1 MLDYITSYLKS
12 DLTPGSAGNMFW
24 AFVYIVLIF
33 LGLSVAVIAMN
44 WLERKILAHMQVRLG
59 PMRVGPH
66 GLLQPIA
73 DALKLLIKEDIMPA
87 AADPFVFWMAPLLVV
102 ITAFTV
108 FIVVPFGP
116 THAVTDMNIGVLF
129 MLGVSSLSVL
139 GVVMAGWASNSHY
152 PLMGALRSSAQM
164 VSYEIAM
171 GLAVISAVL
180 MTSLNKEGV
189 GTLSMIGIV
198 QAQQAQHVWFV
209 FKFFPL
215 GLIAFV
221 IFAIAMVAETNRAPF
236 DLPEAESELTAGF
249 HTEYSGFRWSL
260 FFLAEYSA
268 MIAVSSIAVTLWL
281 GGWMR
286 PFPHA
291 LGGETWDLVF
301 SLVPG
306 LTFLFLAGIT
316 FYSTARMPK
325 HPYFKVQTIGLG
337 GFGAVLA
344 LIARGLVHPGGAR
357 PGPGH
362 FLVQRQSGALHV
374 HVHLVSRHVPALP
387 LRSINESRMESFV
400 AAWNRRPGAD
410 GDRRNIVLNNGK
422 ATMAPVATTFFF
434 YFLSAVTVLSGVL
447 VITRKNPVHSALAL
461 IVSLLGQ
468 AALYLMLYAPFVAGV
483 QIILYAGGIMVL
495 FLFVIMLVNIEKSQ
509 KEDQFNKQWVVGLA
523 AAIALGALFVLVY
536 VKGRALFPDRAIQM
550 PETSNTQQ
558 VAVLLYGNYMFTF
571 EIASLLLLVAIIGAV
586 VMAKKRI

>member
-1 MLDYITSYLKS
+1 MLDYVTSYLKS
-12 DLTPGSAGNMFW
+12 DTTPGSAGNMLW
-24 AFVYIVLIF
+24 AFIYIVLIF
-33 LGLSVAVIAMN
+33 LGLSIAVIAMN

-87 AADPFVFWMAPLLVV
+87 EADPFVFWVAPLVVV

-171 GLAVISAVL
+171 GLAVVSAVL

-286 PFPHA
+286 PFPNA
-291 LGGETWDLVF
+291 LTGDTWDLVF

-306 LTFLFLAGIT
+306 LTFLFLSAIT

-325 HPYFKVQTIGLG
+325 HPYFRVQTIGLG

-344 LIARGLVHPGGAR
+344 LIAVAL
-357 PGPGH
+357 
-362 FLVQRQSGALHV
+362 FLPPVR
-374 HVHLVSRHVPALP
+374 
-387 LRSINESRMESFV
+387 
-400 AAWNRRPGAD
+400 
-410 GDRRNIVLNNGK
+410 DRIQDIFWFSAK
-422 ATMAPVATTFFF
+422 VATSMYMYIWYRGTFPRYRFDQ
-434 YFLSAVTVLSGVL
+434 LTKVGWKVLLPMGIGVL
-447 VITRKNPVHSALAL
+447 ILTA
-461 IVSLLGQ
+461 
-468 AALYLMLYAPFVAGV
+468 MAGV
-483 QIILYAGGIMVL
+483 L
-495 FLFVIMLVNIEKSQ
+495 F
-509 KEDQFNKQWVVGLA
+509 
-523 AAIALGALFVLVY
+523 
-536 VKGRALFPDRAIQM
+536 
-550 PETSNTQQ
+550 
-558 VAVLLYGNYMFTF
+558 
-571 EIASLLLLVAIIGAV
+571 
-586 VMAKKRI
+586 

>member
-1 MLDYITSYLKS
+1 
-12 DLTPGSAGNMFW
+12 MFW

-87 AADPFVFWMAPLLVV
+87 EADPWVFWVAPLIVV

-180 MTSLNKEGV
+180 MTSLNKEGT

-198 QAQQAQHVWFV
+198 QAQQAQQVWFV

-215 GLIAFV
+215 GLIAFF
-221 IFAIAMVAETNRAPF
+221 IFAVAMVAETNRAPF

-286 PFPHA
+286 PFPNA
-291 LGGETWDLVF
+291 LSGETWDLVF

-306 LTFLFLAGIT
+306 LAFLFLAAMT
-316 FYSTARMPK
+316 FYNTARMPK

-344 LIARGLVHPGGAR
+344 LIGIILFLPAVRDRIQDIFWFSAKVALSMYMYIWYRGTFPRYRFDQLMKVGWKV
-357 PGPGH
+357 
-362 FLVQRQSGALHV
+362 L
-374 HVHLVSRHVPALP
+374 LP
-387 LRSINESRMESFV
+387 LGI
-400 AAWNRRPGAD
+400 
-410 GDRRNIVLNNGK
+410 
-422 ATMAPVATTFFF
+422 
-434 YFLSAVTVLSGVL
+434 GVL
-447 VITRKNPVHSALAL
+447 VLTA
-461 IVSLLGQ
+461 
-468 AALYLMLYAPFVAGV
+468 VAG
-483 QIILYAGGIMVL
+483 IL
-495 FLFVIMLVNIEKSQ
+495 F
-509 KEDQFNKQWVVGLA
+509 
-523 AAIALGALFVLVY
+523 
-536 VKGRALFPDRAIQM
+536 
-550 PETSNTQQ
+550 
-558 VAVLLYGNYMFTF
+558 
-571 EIASLLLLVAIIGAV
+571 
-586 VMAKKRI
+586 